1 MTSFFYGIHAFH
13 VETGGILGRPTK
25 FMERYTYDI
34 FFYGIHAF
42 YVETGGI
49 VGRPGATKKPAMK
62 RPAAATVA
70 YGETY
75 GGGMPDPEPKSET
88 VKKPRNVALNAD
100 GKPDLTTKY
109 RYAPMQKKGS
119 SAILRYDEN
128 GKKQICQVSC
138 FNHLL

>member
-1 MTSFFYGIHAFH
+1 MPGKQQPMEIHINQPFMSWAENPKKGS
-13 VETGGILGRPTK
+13 VTYVLMECIPK
-25 FMERYTYDI
+25 FMERYNYDI

-88 VKKPRNVALNAD
+88 VKKPRTVALNAD
-100 GKPDLTTKY
+100 G
-109 RYAPMQKKGS
+109 
-119 SAILRYDEN
+119 
-128 GKKQICQVSC
+128 
-138 FNHLL
+138 